1 MAPSPARRGV
11 TEMASVAIFANP
23 ANDAAAK
30 LAKDAASWLHAE
42 GHTVR
47 TLLLRLPDVV
57 DEDGSERP
65 LGEITLE
72 GADLAVSLG
81 GDGTFLRMIPL
92 AHASGVPILGVNFG
106 HLGYLLQV
114 QPPDV
119 ETALARA
126 LSGDVVVE
134 DRSALTVTSDGR
146 QIAVDET
153 DPAVV
158 VGEEPEGRVREW
170 LALNEVVIERTYPGH
185 TVRFTTEID
194 GQPFLKYVADGVLVA
209 TPTGSTAYNLS
220 AGGPVLAPKLRTLV
234 VTPIAPHLGFD
245 RSVVLD
251 VDQVVKVSIE
261 GIRPAVV
268 VIDGRTVARVPPGA
282 SITCRTAEQPVRFVT
297 LAQQGFG
304 ALLRSTLAAE
314 RDR

>member
-1 MAPSPARRGV
+1 MA
-11 TEMASVAIFANP
+11 TVAIFANP
-23 ANDAAAK
+23 SNDAAAK

-42 GHTVR
+42 GHGVR
-47 TLLLRLPDVV
+47 TLLLGLPDVV
-57 DEDGSERP
+57 EEDGAERP
-65 LGEITLE
+65 VADVNLAGV
-72 GADLAVSLG
+72 DLAVSLG

-92 AHASGVPILGVNFG
+92 AHAAGVPILGVNFG

-126 LSGDVVVE
+126 LSGDIVLE
-134 DRSALTVTSDGR
+134 ERSVLTVTSDGG
-146 QIAVDET
+146 QIAVDENNPGLALS
-153 DPAVV
+153 D
-158 VGEEPEGRVREW
+158 EPEGRVRHW

-185 TVRFTTEID
+185 TVRFTTDID
-194 GQPFLKYVADGVLVA
+194 GQPFLNYVADGVLVA

-220 AGGPVLAPKLRTLV
+220 AGGPVLAPKLRSLV

-251 VDQVVKVSIE
+251 LDQVVTVSIE

-268 VIDGRTVARVPPGA
+268 VIDGRTVARVPPSA
-282 SITCRTAEQPVRFVT
+282 SISCQSAAEPVRFVS
-297 LAQQGFG
+297 LAHQGFG
-304 ALLRSTLAAE
+304 TLLRNTLAGE